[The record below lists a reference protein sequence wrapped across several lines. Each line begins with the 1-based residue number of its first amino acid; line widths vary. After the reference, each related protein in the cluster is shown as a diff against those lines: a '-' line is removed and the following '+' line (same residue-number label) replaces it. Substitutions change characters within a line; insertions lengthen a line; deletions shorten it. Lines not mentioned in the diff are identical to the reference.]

1 MKKLLWIIL
10 TIFTLE
16 LLGIVGY
23 YWIFQGYAGNTE
35 MTISRY
41 IGLSPV
47 SSTIFLIGSLAII
60 VLTIIYMLESGIKS
74 FFWHILV
81 GVFAVCFLMLSIC
94 PHIQDNQQIIF
105 IHRFFAGGLF
115 VSQLLLAMVT
125 TGLTNN
131 KLARAFCFF
140 YIVYGVCYFTT
151 YLSYLPNYSP
161 YSLIIESLY
170 IYGGIG
176 VLALAKPQTKLDY

>member
-1 MKKLLWIIL
+1 MKKILWLIFA
-10 TIFTLE
+10 IFTLE

-35 MTISRY
+35 LTVSRY

-47 SSTIFLIGSLAII
+47 SSAIFLIGNLVII
-60 VLTIIYMLESGIKS
+60 VLAMIYMLESGIKS
-74 FFWHILV
+74 TLWRILI

-94 PHIQDNQQIIF
+94 PHVPDNAQIIF

-115 VSQLLLAMVT
+115 VSLLILAMVT
-125 TGLTNN
+125 TSLTDS
-131 KLARAFCFF
+131 KLAKAFCFF
-140 YIVYGVCYFTT
+140 YIVYGACYFTT

-161 YSLIIESLY
+161 YSLIIETLY
-170 IYGGIG
+170 IYGGLTI
-176 VLALAKPQTKLDY
+176 LALAKPKAQLNR